1 MGMKYVL
8 PFVAGMGTPGFWK
21 AIIDHIPL
29 DVLQSARHF
38 VLEMDRSSKEIYK
51 AKKKALTEG
60 DETLT
65 KRIMG
70 GNDLISLLSE

>member
-1 MGMKYVL
+1 MKYVL

-21 AIIDHIPL
+21 VIIDYIPL

-38 VLEMDRSSKEIYK
+38 VLEMDRSSKEIYET
-51 AKKKALTEG
+51 KKKALTEG
-60 DETLT
+60 DEILT
-65 KRIMG
+65 KQIVG